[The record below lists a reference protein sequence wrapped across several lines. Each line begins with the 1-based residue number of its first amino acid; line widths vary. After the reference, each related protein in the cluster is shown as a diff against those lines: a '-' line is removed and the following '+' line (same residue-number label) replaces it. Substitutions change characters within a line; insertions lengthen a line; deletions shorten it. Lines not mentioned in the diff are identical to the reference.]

1 MYNAIT
7 RGIEVLVTPRYLPQ
21 RSKPRE
27 QSYAFSY
34 TIVISNRSNSTVQ
47 LLTRHWHVTDENGQR
62 REVVGDGVV
71 GEQPVLEPGQ
81 SFEYTSGI
89 PLPTPSGMMFGTYG
103 MRTDSGETFDI
114 EIPAFSL
121 DADGARR
128 VVN

>member
-1 MYNAIT
+1 MYYATT

-27 QSYAFSY
+27 QQYAFSY
-34 TIVISNRSNSTVQ
+34 TIIISNRSKRTVQ
-47 LLTRHWHVTDENGQR
+47 LLTRHWRVTDETGQT
-62 REVVGDGVV
+62 REVHGDGVV
-71 GEQPVLEPGQ
+71 GEQPVLAPGET
-81 SFEYTSGI
+81 FEYTSGV
-89 PLPTPSGMMFGTYG
+89 PLPTPTGMMFGTYG
-103 MRTDSGETFDI
+103 MRSDKGEEFHI